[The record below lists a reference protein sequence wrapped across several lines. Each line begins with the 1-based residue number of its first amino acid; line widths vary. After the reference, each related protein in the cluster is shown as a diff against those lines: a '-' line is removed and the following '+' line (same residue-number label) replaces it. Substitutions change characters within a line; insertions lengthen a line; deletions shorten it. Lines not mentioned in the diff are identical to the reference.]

1 MSSKISDTMVKMPD
15 AAPRPRGRPRGFDT
29 GKALEA
35 ATCVFWTEGYASAS
49 VDQLCREMQ
58 MPRASLYQTFGDKEQ
73 LFLAAIK
80 HYAETRI
87 TPLAHALG
95 PHGSLQDDLERFFES
110 VVALSTHSTT
120 MPGCLISCVLADTA
134 GASPL
139 FRAELD
145 RRFATMESWIADRL
159 RYAPETPRTTANVL
173 AVVVASTARGI
184 TLRAR
189 SGATAAELAPVA
201 RAAARSFAYSA
212 GV

>member
-1 MSSKISDTMVKMPD
+1 MVKMSD

-29 GKALEA
+29 DKALEA

-49 VDQLCREMQ
+49 VDHLCRAMQ

-87 TPLAHALG
+87 TPLAVALG
-95 PHGSLQDDLERFFES
+95 PYATLQEDLERFFTS
-110 VVALSTHSTT
+110 VVALSTQDAT

-145 RRFATMESWIADRL
+145 RRFATMEGWISDRL
-159 RYAPETPRTTANVL
+159 QREPETPQTTADVM

-189 SGATAAELAPVA
+189 SGATVAELIPVA
-201 RAAARSFAYSA
+201 RAAARSFACSA